1 MGTLASDMQKYD
13 LAVIGGGLGGVA
25 AALAALRRGRRVF
38 LSEEYSWLGGQMT
51 SQAVPPDEHPW
62 IESFGCT
69 ASYRQLRRDVRRYY
83 KEHYPLTPEAARQTH
98 LNPGNGFVSTL
109 CHEPRVSLAVLQSYL
124 LPYQGSGRLTVA
136 HGEVPVTVEI
146 KEQRVASVTLQSLD
160 GKRQRTV
167 AAPYI
172 IDATELGDLLA
183 LGGLPF
189 RTGAEA
195 RHEFDEPH
203 APEQA
208 NPDDVQGISWCFIVD
223 YDPHGEHVIETP
235 AQWDRWR
242 DYDPQLSPP
251 WGSKMLSWSATHPIT
266 LDPVIRTFDPLH
278 PQPERGPMDLWTFR
292 RIADRSQFAEG
303 FYSSDIVLVNWPQI
317 DYLEGNLIG
326 ASAEDKERCL
336 YEARQ
341 QSLSMLYWMQTEAP
355 RADGGKGWPGL
366 RLRGDLTDGVDGLAM
381 APYIRECRRIVGL
394 TAVTENHVGE
404 EARKALGETS
414 AESFEDSV
422 GVGAYRIDLHPSTA
436 HKNYLDVG
444 SLPFEIPLGALFGEA
459 VENLIAGAKNLSTTH
474 ITNGCYRLHPVEWN
488 VGEAAGLLA
497 SYCLDEALTPSQ
509 VRGNRAQLRRFQ
521 DFLQSAGV
529 EIRWPTLGPL

>member
-1 MGTLASDMQKYD
+1 MEEYD

-25 AALAALRRGRRVF
+25 AALAALKQGLRVF
-38 LSEEYSWLGGQMT
+38 LSEEFDWLGGQMT

-69 ASYRQLRRDVRRYY
+69 ESYRRLRRDVRQYY
-83 KEHYPLTPEAARQTH
+83 RDHYPLRPEVARQPNF
-98 LNPGNGFVSTL
+98 NPGNGFVSTL

-124 LPYQGSGRLTVA
+124 LPYMGSGRLTVA
-136 HGEVPVTVEI
+136 RREVPASVKVR
-146 KEQRVASVTLQSLD
+146 EQRIASVTLQSLD
-160 GKRQRTV
+160 GSRQREVT
-167 AAPYI
+167 APFV
-172 IDATELGDLLA
+172 IDATELGELFPLA
-183 LGGLPF
+183 NVPF

-195 RHEFDEPH
+195 RGEFDEPR
-203 APEQA
+203 APETA
-208 NPDDVQGISWCFIVD
+208 DPNDVQGVSWCFIVD
-223 YDPHGEHVIETP
+223 YDPHGEHVIEQP
-235 AQWDRWR
+235 AQWEKWR
-242 DYDPQLSPP
+242 DYDPRLTPP

-266 LDPVIRTFDPLH
+266 LDPVVRTFDPVK

-292 RIADRSQFAEG
+292 RIADKSNFQEG

-326 ASAEDKERCL
+326 ATPEQKAHYL

-355 RADGGKGWPGL
+355 RPDGGKGWAGL

-381 APYIRECRRIVGL
+381 APYIRECRRLVGV

-404 EARKALGETS
+404 AARQAMGHT
-414 AESFEDSV
+414 ESENFEDSV

-444 SLPFEIPLGALFGEA
+444 SLPFQIPLGALFGEA
-459 VENLIAGAKNLSTTH
+459 VENLLAGAKNLSTTH

-497 SYCLDEALTPSQ
+497 SHCLAEKLTPAQ
-509 VRGNRAQLRRFQ
+509 VRGNKSSLQRFQ
-521 DFLQSAGV
+521 AFIESQGV
-529 EIRWPTLGPL
+529 EIRWPALCPL